1 MNTTSASV
9 QSLVPRSKK
18 SPVKNWQAEGRRE
31 EETRRKGEGE
41 LKDREGRERRRKTRR
56 EREREGSKRKEV
68 GEEGGGG
75 TIVSRGVGRGGE
87 GQ

>member
-9 QSLVPRSKK
+9 QSLVLRSKK

-31 EETRRKGEGE
+31 EETRGKGEGD

-56 EREREGSKRKEV
+56 ERERK
-68 GEEGGGG
+68 GEEGREE
-75 TIVSRGVGRGGE
+75 VRKRR
-87 GQ
+87 